1 MPSPLARIPWHA
13 WLLLLALLVMAG
25 WFWALEKGS
34 AAWATALA
42 AAGCLALIAPP
53 REEMAIL
60 PWRLRRLP
68 RLYDSAPVLG
78 TIITAPG
85 YGLSL
90 FHGANAFD
98 EVVHLSNGAL
108 AGAVFAALVLADG
121 RPRTRLH
128 MAWVGLLFGLSLGI
142 VWEGF
147 EWAVQII
154 GDWQDTWTDV
164 ALTAGGA
171 TVASLLHGGNAR
183 KSAPGVACLESA
195 PVAQDRHTERAGVAQ
210 G

>member
-1 MPSPLARIPWHA
+1 MSRIPWHA
-13 WLLLLALLVMAG
+13 WFLLAALLAMAL
-25 WFWALEKGS
+25 WFSALEKGS

-42 AAGCLALIAPP
+42 AAGCLALVAPP
-53 REEMAIL
+53 RERMGVL

-68 RLYDSAPVLG
+68 RAYDSAPVLG
-78 TIITAPG
+78 TIVTAPG

-98 EVVHLSNGAL
+98 EVVHLVNGAL

-121 RPRTRLH
+121 RPRTRRH
-128 MAWVGLLFGLSLGI
+128 MARVGLMFGLTLG
-142 VWEGF
+142 VTWEGF
-147 EWAVQII
+147 EWAVAII

-164 ALTAGGA
+164 ALTAAGA
-171 TVASLLHGGNAR
+171 TIACALHGGAAR
-183 KSAPGVACLESA
+183 KCGPGVACHESGG
-195 PVAQDRHTERAGVAQ
+195 VAQDGHTERAGVAQ